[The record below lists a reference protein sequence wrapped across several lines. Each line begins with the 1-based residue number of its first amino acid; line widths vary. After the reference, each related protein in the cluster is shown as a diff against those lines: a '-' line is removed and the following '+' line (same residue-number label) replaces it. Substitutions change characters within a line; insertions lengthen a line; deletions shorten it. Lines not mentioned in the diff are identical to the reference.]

1 MRTIGN
7 VIDLISAS
15 ASNPLANGAA
25 NSKELPKRLK
35 LFNWGLNDTLKG
47 PFVLNERTCE
57 IFPNYQKQ
65 AGRDTIVLDFEHAT
79 VPGTPEND
87 RVSKLPTPPPVAAHM
102 SCEVVKGD
110 GLYCNVLDYT
120 PTSEAEA
127 RNYKDLSAT
136 AWKDPKD
143 NTLLGLH
150 SVALTNTGAHLDVHF
165 LHADIFSP
173 FNSDLVALSS
183 TSSIPMSYRNP
194 ALDPV
199 RKFLG
204 MDGMDDAAVMK
215 CMSEEIAKGKITR
228 TGPLDNAAG
237 SMPGVMSMMEA
248 KLKEMLTPLSASVDA
263 LKKTAE
269 DATKATDTQLRKDQV
284 DRASREGKV
293 IPLSNEQI
301 YGDAA
306 KGIAP
311 IPLAMLTSI
320 VDGTPRTLST
330 QRSRQAADPKSGET
344 GRIRHDTGA
353 GAGGSTITMEVAGQ
367 KVPITLSVNGGSGQP
382 RKGAAYE
389 RAKQL
394 NAERIRELNHR
405 N

>member
-1 MRTIGN
+1 MRIVEN

-25 NSKELPKRLK
+25 GSKELPKRLK
-35 LFNWGLNDTLKG
+35 LFNWGLNETLKG
-47 PFVLNERTCE
+47 PFVLNDRTCE
-57 IFPNYQKQ
+57 IFPNYQKT

-79 VPGTPEND
+79 VPGTPENE

-120 PTSEAEA
+120 PTGESEA

-165 LHADIFSP
+165 LHSDIFSP
-173 FNSDLVALSS
+173 FNSDLVALSA

-194 ALDPV
+194 MLDPV

-204 MDGMDDAAVMK
+204 MDGSDDAAVMK

-228 TGPLDNAAG
+228 SGPLDTAAG
-237 SMPGVMSMMEA
+237 SMPAVMSMLETKMQ
-248 KLKEMLTPLSASVDA
+248 EMLTPLTASVNA
-263 LKKTAE
+263 LKQTAE
-269 DATKATDTQLRKDQV
+269 AATKATDTQLRKDQV
-284 DRASREGKV
+284 DRASRDGKV
-293 IPLSNEQI
+293 IPLSQEQI

-306 KGIAP
+306 KGLAP

-330 QRSRQAADPKSGET
+330 QRSRQSVDPKASES

-382 RKGAAYE
+382 RKGASYE
-389 RAKQL
+389 LARQK
-394 NAERIRELNHR
+394 NADRIRELNHR